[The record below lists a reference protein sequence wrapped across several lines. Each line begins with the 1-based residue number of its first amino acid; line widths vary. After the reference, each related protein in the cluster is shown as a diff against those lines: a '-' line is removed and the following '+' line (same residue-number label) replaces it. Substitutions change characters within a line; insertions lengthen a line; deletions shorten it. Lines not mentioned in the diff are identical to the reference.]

1 MREENIINNY
11 GVLSYQAI
19 IDCEKGYITF
29 NKWINYYGLYCSG
42 KDFNSQCEAN
52 GLDMKVDTAPLAE
65 ALRDAQ
71 TIRLTAYEAKLI
83 EASRVTIEEDLSLNN
98 SNNRLLK
105 NKLH

>member
-42 KDFNSQCEAN
+42 KDFNS
-52 GLDMKVDTAPLAE
+52 
-65 ALRDAQ
+65 
-71 TIRLTAYEAKLI
+71 AYEAKLI